1 MASPADTN
9 GASPS
14 HSKRPLQRNFSKLI
28 RSVSYVSS
36 ALSLGSSS
44 NMSSTRRR
52 ANTKLTSFE
61 RFMQLGRRNTDGAAQ
76 FPPPHWTDP
85 ADAAS
90 LSTPQA
96 DAPAVEGN
104 MGVATDAPVRSGS
117 PETILIEREDLIAT
131 PTTAESQV
139 VADVPEESSEAEGAD
154 EHADSDPAPEP
165 SYLARKIQALL
176 ATLPT
181 PSQPQTPAP
190 ETAPSNEADPAHLPK
205 LPLPAW
211 IADSRLM
218 SYITSPQV
226 MNGSAAKD
234 RASVWEMLDRLK
246 STTGMSTASTSAP
259 SADKGKAPAGPAEG
273 VPSAPPADGRFDD
286 DDRASMM
293 LYAPLVPDDS
303 SEVEIARS
311 EVISMFSD
319 QTTIHEHEPETM
331 EEKTLRERLA
341 HMWPLDGMR
350 IGGHRLPA
358 EQPRERR
365 IWVPSKEKISL
376 EIRWWGYRIYLPPPV
391 LGVLDNKRIESTK
404 RAALLT
410 TALRWLLDHIPM
422 AAIPIQMRPAMPLLK
437 RIIPYMG
444 YIGAFVAW
452 SWDAIRAFDKGN
464 GVTLTA
470 TWLLTFALVPGT
482 WEGDMFPEVATPAPA
497 SGNPP
502 IGTPEATN
510 QKT

>member
-14 HSKRPLQRNFSKLI
+14 HTKRPLQRNSSKLG
-28 RSVSYVSS
+28 RSLSYISS

-52 ANTKLTSFE
+52 ANTKLTPFE
-61 RFMQLGRRNTDGAAQ
+61 RFMQLGRRNSDGTTQ
-76 FPPPHWTDP
+76 FPPPHWTDS

-90 LSTPQA
+90 SSTSQA

-104 MGVATDAPVRSGS
+104 IGVATDAPVRSGS
-117 PETILIEREDLIAT
+117 PETILIEREDLLAT
-131 PTTAESQV
+131 PTTAEPQA
-139 VADVPEESSEAEGAD
+139 VADVPEESPEAEGED
-154 EHADSDPAPEP
+154 GHADSEPAPEP

-176 ATLPT
+176 ATLPI
-181 PSQPQTPAP
+181 PSQPQTPAV
-190 ETAPSNEADPAHLPK
+190 ETVPSSQADPAHLPK

-234 RASVWEMLDRLK
+234 RASVWDMLDRLK
-246 STTGMSTASTSAP
+246 STTGMSRSTS
-259 SADKGKAPAGPAEG
+259 SADKGKAPAGPADG
-273 VPSAPPADGRFDD
+273 VASAPP
-286 DDRASMM
+286 
-293 LYAPLVPDDS
+293 PDDS

-319 QTTIHEHEPETM
+319 QTTIHEHEPETK

-341 HMWPLDGMR
+341 HMWPADGMR
-350 IGGHRLPA
+350 IGGHRLPT
-358 EQPRERR
+358 EQPTERR
-365 IWVPSKEKISL
+365 IWVPSKDKISL

-391 LGVLDNKRIESTK
+391 LGVLDNKRMESTK

-410 TALRWLLDHIPM
+410 TALKWLLDHIPM
-422 AAIPIQMRPAMPLLK
+422 AAIPIQMRPAMPLFK

-482 WEGDMFPEVATPAPA
+482 WDDDMFPEVAPPAPA

-502 IGTPEATN
+502 IGTPGATS
-510 QKT
+510 QKA